1 MIIIRGINVFPSALE
16 NVLREFSEI
25 EEFRIE
31 TFEQQ
36 AMRTLKLIVEP
47 VSDQGPSV
55 GLSEKVS
62 NRVRERIGLRPE
74 VEVVTPGSLPRF
86 ELKAKRFFKL

>member
-1 MIIIRGINVFPSALE
+1 
-16 NVLREFSEI
+16 
-25 EEFRIE
+25 
-31 TFEQQ
+31 
-36 AMRTLKLIVEP
+36 MRTLKLIVEP

-55 GLSEKVS
+55 GWSEKVS

-74 VEVVTPGSLPRF
+74 VEVVAPGSLPRF